1 MFSTIKCLVLNPKK
15 LKPLIKKFC
24 DANDVDQKTAEIIID
39 AYWKRVKKA
48 LTEPEHISIYVH
60 GFGTFFIKPNR
71 LEKRI
76 KMYQE
81 IINKYQEIID
91 SGHRITMQKYA
102 IMQDKKKALE
112 KLEKMIPLLQEKATY
127 KSEIKSQRNEHKRD
141 LEKQNQDSRGDK
153 KLSDQE

>member
-1 MFSTIKCLVLNPKK
+1 MNPKK

-24 DANDVDQKTAEIIID
+24 DANGVDQKTAEIIID

-60 GFGTFFIKPNR
+60 GFGTFYMKLNR

-76 KMYQE
+76 KGTQE

-91 SGHRITMQKYA
+91 SGYRITMQKYA
-102 IMQDKKKALE
+102 ILHEKKKALD
-112 KLEKMIPLLQEKATY
+112 KLEKMRPLFQEKIAY
-127 KSEIKSQRNEHKRD
+127 KSEIKSQRDEHKRD
-141 LEKQNQDSRGDK
+141 LEKQNQDSGGDK
-153 KLSDQE
+153 ELSDQE